1 MLDSI
6 KQKLEKLNPI
16 ESTSLKKAGVLIGIL
31 YHDEYINNPE
41 IIFTQRSTKLS
52 THSGEVSFPGGKWD
66 EQDKNLYETALR
78 ESNEEINLNTEDVV
92 LAGSLNYLVSKHK
105 IEVNPYVGLITKK
118 QNLVDN
124 DEIEKIFTV
133 PLEFLTD
140 KKNAKLH
147 KIERKNRNVI
157 VPSWVYNDQIIW
169 GLTAMI
175 TADFVNTC
183 FDAGIEEDLDI
194 IREQYDYWTWWKKA

>member
-16 ESTSLKKAGVLIGIL
+16 ESTSLQKAGVFIGIL
-31 YHDEYINNPE
+31 YHDDYINNPE

-66 EQDKNLYETALR
+66 EQDKNLFETALR
-78 ESNEEINLNTEDVV
+78 ESNEEINLNIEDVV

-194 IREQYDYWTWWKKA
+194 IREQYDY

>member
-66 EQDKNLYETALR
+66 EQDINLYETALR
-78 ESNEEINLNTEDVV
+78 ESNEEINLNAEDVV

-194 IREQYDYWTWWKKA
+194 IREQYDY

>member
-16 ESTSLKKAGVLIGIL
+16 ESTSLQKAGVFIGIL
-31 YHDEYINNPE
+31 YHDDYINNPE

-52 THSGEVSFPGGKWD
+52 THSGEVSFPGGKWG
-66 EQDKNLYETALR
+66 EQDKNLFETALR
-78 ESNEEINLNTEDVV
+78 ESNEEINLNIEDVV

-105 IEVNPYVGLITKK
+105 IEVNPYVGLITRK
-118 QNLVDN
+118 QNLLDN

-147 KIERKNRNVI
+147 KIEKKNRNVI

-194 IREQYDYWTWWKKA
+194 IREQYDY

>member
-31 YHDEYINNPE
+31 YHDEYLNNPE

-194 IREQYDYWTWWKKA
+194 IREQYDY

>member
-183 FDAGIEEDLDI
+183 FDAGVQENLDI
-194 IREQYDYWTWWKKA
+194 IREQYDY

>member
-16 ESTSLKKAGVLIGIL
+16 ESTSLKKAGVFIGIL
-31 YHDEYINNPE
+31 YYDDYILNPE
-41 IIFTQRSTKLS
+41 VIFTQRSTKLS
-52 THSGEVSFPGGKWD
+52 THSGEVSFPGGKWE

-78 ESNEEINLNTEDVV
+78 ESNEEINLNKEDVV

-194 IREQYDYWTWWKKA
+194 IREQYDY